1 MEDLATRTH
10 AATIRQ
16 DIHETCRQ
24 LVAGLGM
31 TATSYLAGARDSKQ
45 SNKWAHAGGPEPRQ
59 DAQARLLTAHRVWAM
74 ISVAEADYVARNWF
88 IANNPRLEE
97 RSPMEA
103 IRSGDLEMVLAAC
116 RAFLNGTD
124 G

>member
-1 MEDLATRTH
+1 
-10 AATIRQ
+10 
-16 DIHETCRQ
+16 
-24 LVAGLGM
+24 
-31 TATSYLAGARDSKQ
+31 
-45 SNKWAHAGGPEPRQ
+45 
-59 DAQARLLTAHRVWAM
+59 M